1 MENFAFSLS
10 PLISAGDLARMGRKK
25 VVMYVQDIKGA
36 LYSFKLSRRGAV
48 LLGPLLEPLH
58 PALPLLLPL
67 DQQRLPLQHE
77 ALLPLPLRRVV
88 PLGGKERS

>member
-1 MENFAFSLS
+1 
-10 PLISAGDLARMGRKK
+10 
-25 VVMYVQDIKGA
+25 MYVQDMERGA
-36 LYSFKLSRRGAV
+36 LPSGRGAV

-77 ALLPLPLRRVV
+77 ALPPLPLRRVV
-88 PLGGKERS
+88 PFEGIEWRFIPRLVLQLAFERELNWCCNL